1 MKNKCIRCHLSENQ
15 WLFFSVIYKC
25 WKRDNPIQ
33 DEVFGILTIV
43 FPRIRAIPCCSM
55 ALGTTTMS
63 IQFMCCFSYLMRACK
78 YIALQVRNQNILH
91 ISDFSLVLNVLK
103 NSCFSVQRLL
113 RSPSGEGKL
122 PNGYREWFSLSSH
135 SECKTGNC
143 FLPNV
148 KWVSDFWSK

>member
-1 MKNKCIRCHLSENQ
+1 MKTNGCSFQPSINVEKETT
-15 WLFFSVIYKC
+15 
-25 WKRDNPIQ
+25 PIQ
-33 DEVFGILTIV
+33 DELFGILTIF
-43 FPRIRAIPCCSM
+43 FPRIRVVPCCSM

-63 IQFMCCFSYLMRACK
+63 IQFMCCFSYLVCACN

-91 ISDFSLVLNVLK
+91 ISDFSLVLNILK
-103 NSCFSVQRLL
+103 NSCFSVQRIL

-122 PNGYREWFSLSSH
+122 LNGYSKWFSLSSYF
-135 SECKTGNC
+135 ECKTGNC